1 MEVITHERNSKKRG
15 LIRRLLFPDP
25 WQDLAPPTALLPAP
39 KSMEINMA
47 MRRVIVE
54 SPYGSP
60 TPEGI
65 TKNQEYLQQCLQDCV
80 RRGECPFAS
89 HGFFPFFLNEQDPK
103 ERRLGIELGYIF
115 WDRCDTIVFYLDKG
129 ISPGME
135 KALSRA
141 FELGIPIERR
151 FLNRH
156 QGRLTAEL
164 PQISSEEVATRA
176 EDAVK
181 QALQLNE
188 PSSVNAKAPGFQEAV
203 KKHATLDPETM
214 KPASQ

>member
-1 MEVITHERNSKKRG
+1 
-15 LIRRLLFPDP
+15 
-25 WQDLAPPTALLPAP
+25 
-39 KSMEINMA
+39 MA

-54 SPYGSP
+54 SPYAAP
-60 TPEGI
+60 MPEGI
-65 TKNQEYLQQCLQDCV
+65 TKNQKYLQQCLQDCV
-80 RRGECPFAS
+80 KRGECPFAS
-89 HGFFPFFLNEQDPK
+89 HGFFPFFLNETDPR

-115 WDRCDTIVFYLDKG
+115 WDRCDAIVFYLDNG

-156 QGRLTAEL
+156 QGRQTAEL
-164 PQISSEEVATRA
+164 PQRAEEIAAGA

-181 QALQLNE
+181 KVLEDLQ
-188 PSSVNAKAPGFQEAV
+188 
-203 KKHATLDPETM
+203 
-214 KPASQ
+214 KPAMVAGPV